1 MSQIKKSYTF
11 ALINFVMKNLIY
23 LLPLASLLS
32 LSNCGGAEHDH
43 AQESVSADSAAM
55 STELNDTTKFKF
67 DFAIA
72 NIPSPANR
80 MQDIVA
86 LGIPYDNSI
95 LHNSKQG
102 SVYSTEFKKGI
113 NMGIYNMDMAYAM
126 MNNSG
131 QDVLNY
137 LKTIIQLSE
146 ALGMQSSINSMVGKR
161 FESNIDNKDSLFT
174 VWDEILVKSDVYLR
188 NNQRV
193 QTAATVFTG
202 SWLESL
208 YLSCKA
214 GEKLQDPALR
224 EKVRTNLWEQR
235 FHLGNLVKLL
245 QDFKTDKE
253 IQNLLAELEPI
264 HAEIVAIKQPA
275 DLQEEQMKSISSK
288 IYAVR
293 EKAIL

>member
-1 MSQIKKSYTF
+1 MKKT
-11 ALINFVMKNLIY
+11 IY
-23 LLPLASLLS
+23 LLPFALTLILT
-32 LSNCGGAEHDH
+32 NCGGAE
-43 AQESVSADSAAM
+43 QENTLESSEVQNVAESH
-55 STELNDTTKFKF
+55 ELNDTTKFKF

-95 LHNSKQG
+95 MHNSKRVG
-102 SVYSTEFKKGI
+102 DYSTEFKKGI

-137 LKTIIQLSE
+137 MKTILQLSE

-161 FESNIDNKDSLFT
+161 FESNIDNKDSLFS

-214 GEKLQDPALR
+214 GEKLEDPALR
-224 EKVRTNLWEQR
+224 QKIRTNLWEQR

-245 QDFKTDKE
+245 QDFKADKD
-253 IQNLLAELEPI
+253 IQALLTELEPI
-264 HAEIVAIKQPA
+264 HGEIVSIKQPT
-275 DLQEEQMKSISSK
+275 DLTEEQMSSLSSK

>member
-1 MSQIKKSYTF
+1 MKKLFY
-11 ALINFVMKNLIY
+11 I
-23 LLPLASLLS
+23 LPIASVLCLT
-32 LSNCGGAEHDH
+32 NCGNAEHDQAH
-43 AQESVSADSAAM
+43 ESATENNSVESSA
-55 STELNDTTKFKF
+55 LNDTTKFKF

-86 LGIPYDNSI
+86 LGIPYDNSF
-95 LHNSKQG
+95 LHNSKQVG
-102 SVYSTEFKKGI
+102 AYSTEFKKGI

-126 MNNSG
+126 MNNAG

-137 LKTIIQLSE
+137 LKTIIQLSD

-174 VWDEILVKSDVYLR
+174 VWDDILVKSDVYLR

-214 GEKLQDPALR
+214 GDKLQDPVLR
-224 EKVRTNLWEQR
+224 EKIRTNLWEQR

-245 QDFKTDKE
+245 QDFKSDKD
-253 IQNLLAELEPI
+253 IQSLLAELEPI
-264 HAEIVAIKQPA
+264 HAEIVAIKQPT
-275 DLQEEQMKSISSK
+275 DMGDEQMSSISSK

>member
-1 MSQIKKSYTF
+1 
-11 ALINFVMKNLIY
+11 MKNLVY

-32 LSNCGGAEHDH
+32 LTNCGGAEHDH
-43 AQESVSADSAAM
+43 AHEAAVADSTAE
-55 STELNDTTKFKF
+55 STELTDTTKFKF

-86 LGIPYDNSI
+86 LGVPYDNSI
-95 LHNSKQG
+95 LHKPSQIG
-102 SVYSTEFKKGI
+102 TYSTEFKKGI

-137 LKTIIQLSE
+137 MKTIIQLSE

-161 FESNIDNKDSLFT
+161 FESNIDNKDSLFS

-214 GEKLQDPALR
+214 GEKLQDAALR
-224 EKVRTNLWEQR
+224 EKIRTNLWEQR

-245 QDFKTDKE
+245 QDFKGDKD
-253 IQNLLAELEPI
+253 IQALLAELEPI
-264 HAEIVAIKQPA
+264 HTEIVAIKQPS
-275 DLQEEQMKSISSK
+275 DLKEDQMSGISAK

>member
-1 MSQIKKSYTF
+1 MKKLLT
-11 ALINFVMKNLIY
+11 LIVAAP
-23 LLPLASLLS
+23 LLLFM
-32 LSNCGGAEHDH
+32 NCGSSD
-43 AQESVSADSAAM
+43 QEPSQEATGQDTTETSA
-55 STELNDTTKFKF
+55 ELNDTTKFKF

-95 LHNSKQG
+95 MHNSKRVG
-102 SVYSTEFKKGI
+102 DYSTEFKKGI

-137 LKTIIQLSE
+137 MKTILQLSE

-161 FESNIDNKDSLFT
+161 FESNIDNKDSLFS

-214 GEKLQDPALR
+214 GEKLEDPALR
-224 EKVRTNLWEQR
+224 EKIRTNLWEQR

-245 QDFKTDKE
+245 QDFKTDKD
-253 IQNLLAELEPI
+253 IQALLAELEPI
-264 HAEIVAIKQPA
+264 HAEIVDIKQPT
-275 DLQEEQMKSISSK
+275 DLKEEQMSSLSSK

>member
-1 MSQIKKSYTF
+1 
-11 ALINFVMKNLIY
+11 MKNLIY

-43 AQESVSADSAAM
+43 PHESAVADSTSE

-80 MQDIVA
+80 MHDIVA
-86 LGIPYDNSI
+86 LGVPYDNSI
-95 LHNSKQG
+95 LNNTRK
-102 SVYSTEFKKGI
+102 VKTYTTEFKKGI

-126 MNNSG
+126 MSDAG

-137 LKTIIQLSE
+137 MKTIIMLSD

-161 FESNIDNKDSLFT
+161 FESNIDNKDSLFS
-174 VWDEILVKSDVYLR
+174 VWDEILIKSDVYLR

-214 GEKLQDPALR
+214 GEKLQDPALKA
-224 EKVRTNLWEQR
+224 KVRNNLWEQR
-235 FHLGNLVKLL
+235 LHLGNLVKLL
-245 QDFKTDKE
+245 SDFQSDKE
-253 IQNLLAELEPI
+253 IAALLNDLDPI
-264 HAEIVAIKQPA
+264 HQEIIINRQPSELT
-275 DLQEEQMKSISSK
+275 DEDMSSISAK
-288 IYAVR
+288 IYALR
-293 EKAIL
+293 DKTTD

>member
-1 MSQIKKSYTF
+1 
-11 ALINFVMKNLIY
+11 MKNLIY

-43 AQESVSADSAAM
+43 PHESAAADSTSE

-80 MQDIVA
+80 MHDIVA
-86 LGIPYDNSI
+86 LGVPYDNSI
-95 LHNSKQG
+95 LNDTKK
-102 SVYSTEFKKGI
+102 VKTYTTEFKKGI

-126 MNNSG
+126 MSDAG

-137 LKTIIQLSE
+137 MKTIIMLSD

-161 FESNIDNKDSLFT
+161 FESNIDNKDSLFS
-174 VWDEILVKSDVYLR
+174 VWDEILIKSDVYLR

-214 GEKLQDPALR
+214 GEKLQDPALKA
-224 EKVRTNLWEQR
+224 KVRNNLWEQR
-235 FHLGNLVKLL
+235 LHLGNLVKLL
-245 QDFKTDKE
+245 SDFKSDKE
-253 IQNLLAELEPI
+253 IAALLNDLDPVHQEIIINRQPSELTDE
-264 HAEIVAIKQPA
+264 
-275 DLQEEQMKSISSK
+275 DMSSISAK
-288 IYAVR
+288 IYALR
-293 EKAIL
+293 DKTTD

>member
-1 MSQIKKSYTF
+1 MKK
-11 ALINFVMKNLIY
+11 LIY
-23 LLPLASLLS
+23 LLPFASLLS
-32 LSNCGGAEHDH
+32 LTNCGGAEHDH
-43 AQESVSADSAAM
+43 ANESASVDST
-55 STELNDTTKFKF
+55 SESSELTDTTKFKF

-80 MQDIVA
+80 MQDIVT
-86 LGIPYDNSI
+86 LGVPYDNSI
-95 LHNSKQG
+95 LHNSKQVG
-102 SVYSTEFKKGI
+102 SYSTEFKKGI

-137 LKTIIQLSE
+137 MKTIIQLSE

-161 FESNIDNKDSLFT
+161 FESNIDNKDSLFS
-174 VWDEILVKSDVYLR
+174 VWDEILIKSDVYLR

-214 GEKLQDPALR
+214 GEKLQDASLR
-224 EKVRTNLWEQR
+224 EKIRTNLWEQR

-245 QDFKTDKE
+245 QDFKDDKD
-253 IQNLLAELEPI
+253 IQGLLSELEPI

-275 DLQEEQMKSISSK
+275 DLKEEQMKSLSTK
-288 IYAVR
+288 IYTVR